1 MDWRVVATSVS
12 VVPALQLIVLAVVLL
27 VGVRIL
33 RRRNQ
38 QRADL
43 PLVVVRNQQGMQ
55 EAGLAPTTAQ
65 AVMPGAGT
73 EAGAGTS
80 TSAQPT
86 TDKPSAPPPAALS
99 TRQRLRA
106 VLCNKQTL
114 VLAAFAF
121 LNSVGF
127 TTFTGVWAPKFFAD
141 TYGMDRSTA
150 AFVNS
155 AALLGWG
162 IGALVLGFASDRMAP
177 ATMILVA
184 SCFTSITL
192 AIVIYIPNLPTW
204 VLVLCLVVMGLST
217 PFPVIFALVRLRR
230 WRSCRPTHSLAL
242 CST

>member
-65 AVMPGAGT
+65 AVLPGAGT
-73 EAGAGTS
+73 GTGTS

-86 TDKPSAPPPAALS
+86 TDKPSAPLS

-217 PFPVIFALVRLRR
+217 PFPVIFALVRLSLR
-230 WRSCRPTHSLAL
+230 RSCRPTHSLAL
-242 CST
+242 RST